1 MLEFGGKRQ
10 EEAGPLR
17 MEPGAPW
24 SAARDRRRPWGR
36 KWWVPWNPGLW
47 GLAKRGRN
55 GAGRHRGP
63 AAGLAGRGLLGVP
76 ATWAPSCSGLYDW
89 WQLVLVWIV
98 WTVGMAASQALS
110 PQPRKGRVLVAGGW
124 AERLGCGVGAGRS
137 ASCRGPGL
145 AGASRTGRRQMGA
158 QGEA

>member
-1 MLEFGGKRQ
+1 MVGG
-10 EEAGPLR
+10 
-17 MEPGAPW
+17 
-24 SAARDRRRPWGR
+24 S
-36 KWWVPWNPGLW
+36 
-47 GLAKRGRN
+47 
-55 GAGRHRGP
+55 GP
-63 AAGLAGRGLLGVP
+63 AASLGEEVVGPLKSWALGAGEARQEWGGATPWACCGPGWAGLLGVP